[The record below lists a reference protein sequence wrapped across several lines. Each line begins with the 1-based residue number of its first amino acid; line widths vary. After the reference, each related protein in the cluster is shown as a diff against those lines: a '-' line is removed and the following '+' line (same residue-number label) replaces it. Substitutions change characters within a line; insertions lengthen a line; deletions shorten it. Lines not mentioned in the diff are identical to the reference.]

1 MGVLIFFCCYYFS
14 VDIIFSFLLSY
25 VLFLFTFRSPPFSTL
40 LRVFFMISSLIVS
53 ISFFFLLFLSL
64 ISFSYFFLLF
74 FYFFLNFF
82 IFPPLF
88 LYSFL
93 VFFIYCSQ
101 YRCVS
106 LVVVYQAVNVDVE

>member
-53 ISFFFLLFLSL
+53 ISF
-64 ISFSYFFLLF
+64 ISFTYFFLLF

-82 IFPPLF
+82 IFPPFF

-93 VFFIYCSQ
+93 IFFIYCSQ

-106 LVVVYQAVNVDVE
+106 LVVVYQAV